1 MSKKIFIKN
10 IKRLLQVRD
19 EHLDFVPAN
28 EMHLLPEIDD
38 AFLAIEDGLIVEYG
52 KMSDWPGITD
62 WRDLEVIDATG
73 KMVLPAWCDPHTH
86 LVFAKTREEE
96 FVDRINGLT
105 YQDIAAKG
113 GGILNSAKKLQ
124 QATAEELYNSA
135 LQRLNEVIELGTG
148 AIEIKSGYGLT
159 LDAELKMLR
168 VIKRLKESS
177 PIPIK
182 ATFLGAHALP
192 TEYKENR
199 VGYID
204 LIINEML
211 PAIAKENLAD
221 FIDVFCETNYY
232 TPEETDRILKA
243 GIAHGLTPKVHV
255 NQFTSIG
262 GVETCVKNNALSVDH
277 LEMMEQKD
285 FEALKNSKC
294 MPTLL
299 PSCSFF
305 LGIPYAPAKEFIKH
319 DIPFALATDYNPG
332 STPSGNMNFVVSLA
346 CIQMKLTPEQ
356 AINAATL
363 NAAYAMNAHHEC
375 GSITIGKKANIIIT
389 KEIPSVAYIPY
400 SFGKNCVEKVI
411 I

>member
-1 MSKKIFIKN
+1 MSKKVFIKN
-10 IKRLLQVRD
+10 IKKLLQVRD
-19 EHLDFVPAN
+19 EHIDFVAAKD
-28 EMHLLPEIDD
+28 MHLLPEIED
-38 AFLAIEDGLIVEYG
+38 AFLAIEDGIIVEYG
-52 KMSDWPGITD
+52 TMSDWPGITD

-124 QATAEELYNSA
+124 HATEEELYQSA
-135 LQRLNEVIELGTG
+135 LQRLNDVHEMGTG

-159 LDAELKMLR
+159 VDAELKMLR
-168 VIKRLKESS
+168 VIKRLKENSKLL
-177 PIPIK
+177 IK
-182 ATFLGAHALP
+182 ATFLGAHAIPL
-192 TEYKENR
+192 EYKENR
-199 VGYID
+199 EAYIQ

-243 GIAHGLTPKVHV
+243 GIAHGLIPKVHV

-262 GVETCVKNNALSVDH
+262 GIDVCVNNHALSVDH
-277 LEMMEQKD
+277 LEVMEQHD
-285 FEALKNSKC
+285 FDVLKNSKC

-319 DIPFALATDYNPG
+319 NIPFALATDYNPG
-332 STPSGNMNFVVSLA
+332 STPSGNMNFVISLA

-356 AINAATL
+356 AINAATM
-363 NAAYAMNAHHEC
+363 NAAYAMNAQHEC
-375 GSITIGKKANIIIT
+375 GSITVGKRANIIIT
-389 KEIPSVAYIPY
+389 KEIPSVAFIPY
-400 SFGKNCVEKVI
+400 SFGKNCVESVMV
-411 I
+411 

>member
-1 MSKKIFIKN
+1 MQYQQSIKKI
-10 IKRLLQVRD
+10 V
-19 EHLDFVPAN
+19 
-28 EMHLLPEIDD
+28 
-38 AFLAIEDGLIVEYG
+38 
-52 KMSDWPGITD
+52 
-62 WRDLEVIDATG
+62 
-73 KMVLPAWCDPHTH
+73 
-86 LVFAKTREEE
+86 
-96 FVDRINGLT
+96 
-105 YQDIAAKG
+105 AA
-113 GGILNSAKKLQ
+113 
-124 QATAEELYNSA
+124 
-135 LQRLNEVIELGTG
+135 
-148 AIEIKSGYGLT
+148 
-159 LDAELKMLR
+159 
-168 VIKRLKESS
+168 
-177 PIPIK
+177 
-182 ATFLGAHALP
+182 
-192 TEYKENR
+192 
-199 VGYID
+199 YID

-211 PAIAKENLAD
+211 PTIAKENLAD

-319 DIPFALATDYNPG
+319 NIPFALATDYNPG

-389 KEIPSVAYIPY
+389 KEIPSVAFIPY
-400 SFGKNCVEKVI
+400 SFGKNCVEKSNYLK
-411 I
+411 

>member
-10 IKRLLQVRD
+10 IKKLLQVRD

-28 EMHLLPEIDD
+28 EMHLLPEIED
-38 AFLAIEDGLIVEYG
+38 AFLAIEDGVIVEYG

-96 FVDRINGLT
+96 FVDRINGLS
-105 YQDIAAKG
+105 YQDIATKG

-124 QATAEELYNSA
+124 QATADELYNSA
-135 LQRLNEVIELGTG
+135 LQRLHDVYEMGTG

-168 VIKRLKESS
+168 VIKRLKENSNL
-177 PIPIK
+177 IIK
-182 ATFLGAHALP
+182 ATFLGAHAIP

-199 VGYID
+199 GGYID

-211 PAIAKENLAD
+211 PVIAKENLAD

-262 GVETCVKNNALSVDH
+262 GIQTCINNNARSVDH
-277 LEMMEQKD
+277 LEVMEQKD
-285 FEALKNSKC
+285 FEALKKSTC

-319 DIPFALATDYNPG
+319 NIPFALATDYNPG

-356 AINAATL
+356 AINAVTL
-363 NAAYAMNAHHEC
+363 NAAYAMGLQHEV

-400 SFGKNCVEKVI
+400 SFGVNCVERVI
-411 I
+411 V

>member
-1 MSKKIFIKN
+1 MNKKIFIKN
-10 IKRLLQVRD
+10 IKKLLQVRD

-38 AFLAIEDGLIVEYG
+38 AFLAIEDGVIVEYG

-62 WRDLEVIDATG
+62 WRGLEVIDATG

-96 FVDRINGLT
+96 FVDRINGLS
-105 YQDIAAKG
+105 YQEIAAKG

-124 QATAEELYNSA
+124 QATEEELYQSA
-135 LQRLNEVIELGTG
+135 WQRVNEVIELGTG

-159 LDAELKMLR
+159 VDAELKMLR

-182 ATFLGAHALP
+182 ATFLGAHAIP

-199 VGYID
+199 GAYID

-211 PAIAKENLAD
+211 PAIAKEHLAD

-243 GIAHGLTPKVHV
+243 GIQHGLTPKVHV

-262 GVETCVKNNALSVDH
+262 GIGVCVNNNALSVDH
-277 LEMMEQKD
+277 LEVMEQKD

-319 DIPFALATDYNPG
+319 NIPFALATDYNPG

-389 KEIPSVAYIPY
+389 KEIPSVAFIPY
-400 SFGKNCVEKVI
+400 SFGRNCVERVI
-411 I
+411 V